1 MFKQTIIKLASSY
14 SALVIFLSFVLVS
27 LFFQRDFLIYRDF
40 SIIWNGALLV
50 AEGYKP
56 WADFIMP
63 ISPLSIYLLG
73 LFLSL
78 TEKTWLAIQI
88 FQIIMNCILLA
99 LVANFLIKFERKK
112 IPIIISLSIFTFFY
126 LSLLTHPWYN
136 NFGAFFLLV
145 SIFLANYQLKI
156 FIFLNHVRPSKS
168 PGKQLSL
175 DSRILNR
182 ILFDT
187 CVMLLLTYSSVSNY
201 FLANF

>member
-112 IPIIISLSIFTFFY
+112 ILIKRIMKSLI
-126 LSLLTHPWYN
+126 LT
-136 NFGAFFLLV
+136 
-145 SIFLANYQLKI
+145 
-156 FIFLNHVRPSKS
+156 
-168 PGKQLSL
+168 
-175 DSRILNR
+175 
-182 ILFDT
+182 
-187 CVMLLLTYSSVSNY
+187 
-201 FLANF
+201 